1 MLGWT
6 GRVEAPTA
14 GVLIVLACALAGCGA
29 STPPPSAAQVVGQI
43 TARVLTAK
51 PGPVVT
57 AENDPNHLLGRPGQY
72 TSAALFTDDRVQADQ
87 RNPDPTSL
95 DNGGKVEAFATAD
108 DAQKRR
114 DYVEQIAKATPLAV
128 EYDYVA
134 GAALV
139 RVSKAVTPA
148 QAVQYQAALN

>member
-1 MLGWT
+1 
-6 GRVEAPTA
+6 
-14 GVLIVLACALAGCGA
+14 
-29 STPPPSAAQVVGQI
+29 VGQI